1 VNDASAQTLGALRF
15 YAHAFTERIEREVR
29 VVQADEFDCDRDDD
43 DSVNGASSSRAP
55 EIRVNVLRA
64 MESALRERE
73 RLEYCLKYR
82 GLRPS
87 DDDASALSALTIL
100 TCEQTRW
107 MNVSSVKLNPVW
119 GDLVCVAY
127 GEFSFAGA
135 NRETR

>member
-1 VNDASAQTLGALRF
+1 M
-15 YAHAFTERIEREVR
+15 
-29 VVQADEFDCDRDDD
+29 
-43 DSVNGASSSRAP
+43 
-55 EIRVNVLRA
+55 NVLRA

-100 TCEQTRW
+100 TCEQTRG

-135 NRETR
+135 NRETREKGALAFTTLENLCRAMARRRRAIRRR